1 LIRLGLTSRGFPGVC
16 HHRHTPCITL
26 EQGMVSSGKTYPKR
40 QTFSGESEKRGLTIA
55 NTCAAKRMRRGG
67 FTLIELLIVVVIMG
81 ILSALA
87 LPMYSRYTASS
98 RQATA
103 QAQLAAIQQAQ
114 EVYKFQ
120 YGSYTNNTA
129 LLSNW
134 LNTAGCYTFTITAA
148 TATTFTAQAQGNID
162 KDATLDQ
169 WTIDQNG
176 TLTNVVN
183 DVKN

>member
-1 LIRLGLTSRGFPGVC
+1 
-16 HHRHTPCITL
+16 
-26 EQGMVSSGKTYPKR
+26 M
-40 QTFSGESEKRGLTIA
+40 IA
-55 NTCAAKRMRRGG
+55 GTCEAKRMRRSG
-67 FTLIELLIVVVIMG
+67 FTLIEVLIVVVITG
-81 ILSALA
+81 FLAALA
-87 LPMYSRYTASS
+87 LPLYSRYVATS

-114 EVYKFQ
+114 QIYKFQ
-120 YGSYTNNTA
+120 YGTYTNNTA

-148 TATTFTAQAQGNID
+148 TATTFSAQAQGNID
-162 KDATLDQ
+162 NDATLDQ

-183 DVKN
+183 DVTN